1 LKFEGNNLSN
11 SPRLLSDNGSCYIS
25 SELTIP
31 EDFICLV
38 ILNKDDSNFKLFE
51 LANRKNAF
59 LKQVV
64 KQFLRQN
71 SSTVASELSI
81 VSKQKFS
88 RIKINKNDI

>member
-1 LKFEGNNLSN
+1 MRVS
-11 SPRLLSDNGSCYIS
+11 
-25 SELTIP
+25 IP